1 MADDVN
7 RLQITNSLYTK
18 EADYLKSVD
27 KLIEKLELALDN
39 DMEIR
44 PYKLRELINEVKL
57 RKTLMLN
64 KD

>member
-1 MADDVN
+1 MSEEN
-7 RLQITNSLYTK
+7 KINITNGPYTK

-44 PYKLRELINEVKL
+44 PYKLRALINDVKH
-57 RKTLMLN
+57 KKALMLN

>member
-7 RLQITNSLYTK
+7 RLQITSNLYTK

-27 KLIEKLELALDN
+27 TLIEKLELALDN

-44 PYKLRELINEVKL
+44 PYKLRELINEVKM
-57 RKTLMLN
+57 RKALMLN

>member
-7 RLQITNSLYTK
+7 RLQITSGLYTR

-27 KLIEKLELALDN
+27 TLIEKLELALDN

>member
-7 RLQITNSLYTK
+7 RLEITSNLYTK

-27 KLIEKLELALDN
+27 TLIEKLELALDN

-44 PYKLRELINEVKL
+44 PYKLRELINEVKM
-57 RKTLMLN
+57 RKALMLN